1 MGNVRNKLSC
11 GLALALLV
19 GIGLPMDGAL
29 AAGRD
34 GGQRGA
40 KQPAGD
46 SVRQNGGRG
55 EPRVLSVKPANGNQ
69 VKMRV
74 LTPDGRVRELVVDD
88 DRRR

>member
-11 GLALALLV
+11 CLALALLI
-19 GIGLPMDGAL
+19 GIGLPMDEAL

-34 GGQRGA
+34 GAQRGA
-40 KQPAGD
+40 KQPVGD
-46 SVRQNGGRG
+46 PIRQNDRQE

-74 LTPDGRVRELVVDD
+74 LTPDGRVRDLVIDD